1 MLKSNRKLLSSV
13 ELNGTLV
20 GSLAADIQG
29 CSWAEP
35 AADIDIQDGSP
46 ETGEELVWKSEVVMG
61 HSRRTSVR
69 YLPYTVNRRS
79 GVVPVDAFQD
89 ICGYSVEAE
98 RKEGLEVATRETL
111 LATMLSP
118 QAVTKKRVR
127 TGFGLFLKAN
137 PRRVEEEILEAAAAC
152 YRGLPPVSE
161 RYVTRQEYME
171 EIRRIPKRLPH
182 WIGKKRDLRNGTGE
196 YLSFLEEIYTVLPS
210 VI

>member
-29 CSWAEP
+29 CSWPEP

-46 ETGEELVWKSEVVMG
+46 ETGEELVWKSRVVMG
-61 HSRRTSVR
+61 HSRRASVR
-69 YLPYTVNRRS
+69 YLPYTVNRRL

-118 QAVTKKRVR
+118 QAVTEKRVR

-152 YRGLPPVSE
+152 YRGLPRVSE

-171 EIRRIPKRLPH
+171 EVRRIPKRLPH
-182 WIGKKRDLRNGTGE
+182 WIGKKRDLRSGTGE
-196 YLSFLEEIYTVLPS
+196 YLSFLKEIYTVLPS